1 MNPAINLP
9 CLFAVLLVVGLTGCE
24 QSQAPLQKAESNT
37 QEKMTDAPSAAEQ
50 LNAPATTSPIRFQH
64 ETKCGVDFVY
74 YGNPSPE
81 HYMTE
86 QNGGGVAVF
95 DFDGDGWQ
103 DLFFSNGDHIDRP
116 AAATQSSHHLYRN
129 GTSRNGT
136 LTFENIA
143 SSAGVAE
150 TGFGMGVVAGDYDN
164 DGFPDLLV
172 CYYGKVQLWRN
183 NGDGTFDDV
192 TSQSSII
199 ENVWSTSGAFA
210 DLDEDGDLDLY
221 VTNYVAYSFSDPPCF
236 IGTTERIP
244 ISCSP
249 MERTAYADRLWENL
263 GDGTFRDSSRSAGIH
278 DVAAG
283 KGLAV
288 EIVDLNNDDHL
299 DIYVANDTTENFLFI
314 NEGSLKFS
322 ERANVLGVAVGQ
334 KGTSESSMGIG
345 CADFDHDGRFDLFV
359 TNFANAI
366 NDFYLNVTES
376 GFLHASTSY
385 GLDLPSRPMLA
396 FGAIAEDFDLDTWPD
411 LFVANGHIWD
421 LRTAENDH
429 EYEMNPQLFR
439 NVSGQKFQD
448 DSQRAGEYFLK
459 KWLGRSAARGDLDND
474 GTSDLVISQQLQPAA
489 VLRNTSDVSGQSVTV
504 RLIGRSAARE
514 PQGVRLIV
522 QLGENTFHYKLQSG
536 GSFQSSSALQTI
548 IATGSGDT
556 PLTIDVVWSSLHME
570 RWTNLKTSGSITL
583 IESSK
588 DHASRV
594 THDPR

>member
-1 MNPAINLP
+1 
-9 CLFAVLLVVGLTGCE
+9 
-24 QSQAPLQKAESNT
+24 
-37 QEKMTDAPSAAEQ
+37 
-50 LNAPATTSPIRFQH
+50 
-64 ETKCGVDFVY
+64 
-74 YGNPSPE
+74 
-81 HYMTE
+81 
-86 QNGGGVAVF
+86 
-95 DFDGDGWQ
+95 
-103 DLFFSNGDHIDRP
+103 
-116 AAATQSSHHLYRN
+116 
-129 GTSRNGT
+129 
-136 LTFENIA
+136 
-143 SSAGVAE
+143 
-150 TGFGMGVVAGDYDN
+150 
-164 DGFPDLLV
+164 
-172 CYYGKVQLWRN
+172 
-183 NGDGTFDDV
+183 
-192 TSQSSII
+192 
-199 ENVWSTSGAFA
+199 
-210 DLDEDGDLDLY
+210 
-221 VTNYVAYSFSDPPCF
+221 
-236 IGTTERIP
+236 
-244 ISCSP
+244 
-249 MERTAYADRLWENL
+249 
-263 GDGTFRDSSRSAGIH
+263 
-278 DVAAG
+278 
-283 KGLAV
+283 
-288 EIVDLNNDDHL
+288 
-299 DIYVANDTTENFLFI
+299 
-314 NEGSLKFS
+314 
-322 ERANVLGVAVGQ
+322 
-334 KGTSESSMGIG
+334 
-345 CADFDHDGRFDLFV
+345 
-359 TNFANAI
+359 
-366 NDFYLNVTES
+366 
-376 GFLHASTSY
+376 
-385 GLDLPSRPMLA
+385 MLA

>member
-1 MNPAINLP
+1 M
-9 CLFAVLLVVGLTGCE
+9 
-24 QSQAPLQKAESNT
+24 
-37 QEKMTDAPSAAEQ
+37 
-50 LNAPATTSPIRFQH
+50 
-64 ETKCGVDFVY
+64 CGVDFVY

-103 DLFFSNGDHIDRP
+103 DLFFSNGDHVDRP

-129 GTSRNGT
+129 RTSRNGT
-136 LTFENIA
+136 LAFENIA

-183 NGDGTFDDV
+183 NGDGTFEDV

-199 ENVWSTSGAFA
+199 ENVWSASGAFA
-210 DLDEDGDLDLY
+210 DLDDDGDLDLY
-221 VTNYVAYSFSDPPCF
+221 VTNYVDYSFSDPPCF
-236 IGTTERIP
+236 LGTTERIP

-249 MERTAYADRLWENL
+249 MERAALADRLWENL

-278 DVAAG
+278 DVVAG

-288 EIVDLNNDDHL
+288 EIVDLNNDGHL
-299 DIYVANDTTENFLFI
+299 DIYVANDTTENFLFV

-322 ERANVLGVAVGQ
+322 EKANVLGVAVGQ
-334 KGTSESSMGIG
+334 KGTPESSMGIG
-345 CADFDHDGRFDLFV
+345 CADFDRDGRFDLFV

-376 GFLHASTSY
+376 GFLHASASY

-421 LRTAENDH
+421 LRTAENDY
-429 EYEMNPQLFR
+429 EYEMTPQLFR
-439 NVSGQKFQD
+439 NVSGKKFQD

-474 GTSDLVISQQLQPAA
+474 GTTDLVISQQLQPAA
-489 VLRNTSDVSGQSVTV
+489 VLRNTSDISGQSVTV

-522 QLGENTFHYKLQSG
+522 QLGEKTFHHKLQSG
-536 GSFQSSSALQTI
+536 GSFQSSSASETI
-548 IATGSGDT
+548 IATGSGDA
-556 PLTIDVVWSSLHME
+556 PLTIDVVWSSVHRE
-570 RWTNLKTSGSITL
+570 RWTNLNTSGTVTL

-588 DHASRV
+588 DHAIRA
-594 THDPR
+594 THGPY

>member
-1 MNPAINLP
+1 MNAAINLP
-9 CLFAVLLVVGLTGCE
+9 YLFAILLVAQLTGCG
-24 QSQAPLQKAESNT
+24 SSHSPSKKLPASI
-37 QEKMTDAPSAAEQ
+37 QEDFTDAPAVAEQ
-50 LNAPATTSPIRFQH
+50 FNASATVAPIRFQH
-64 ETKCGVDFVY
+64 KTTCGVDFVY

-103 DLFFSNGDHIDRP
+103 DLFFSNGDHVDRP

-129 GTSRNGT
+129 RMIESGVFK
-136 LTFENIA
+136 FENVA
-143 SSAGVAE
+143 VPAGVAE

-183 NGDGTFDDV
+183 NGDGTFSDV
-192 TSQSSII
+192 TSQSSLID
-199 ENVWSTSGAFA
+199 NVWSTSAAFA
-210 DLDEDGDLDLY
+210 DLDDDGDLDLY
-221 VTNYVAYSFSDPPCF
+221 VTNYVAYSFRDPPCF
-236 IGTTERIP
+236 LGTTEQLP

-249 MERTAYADRLWENL
+249 MERAAVADRLWENL
-263 GDGTFRDSSRSAGIH
+263 GDGTFRDSSKSSGIH

-288 EIVDLNNDDHL
+288 EIVDLNNDGRL

-314 NEGSLKFS
+314 NEGSLRFS
-322 ERANVLGVAVGQ
+322 EKANVLGVAVGP

-345 CADFDHDGRFDLFV
+345 CADFDHNGRFDLFV
-359 TNFANAI
+359 TNFENAI

-376 GFLHASTSY
+376 GFLHASTMY
-385 GLDLPSRPMLA
+385 GLDIPSRPMLA

-421 LRTAENDH
+421 LTKVESQH

-439 NVSGQKFQD
+439 NENGQRFRD
-448 DSQRAGEYFLK
+448 TSQSAGEYFLS

-474 GTSDLVISQQLQPAA
+474 GATDLVISQQMQPAA
-489 VLRNTSDVSGQSVTV
+489 VLRNTSDFKGQSVTV
-504 RLIGRSAARE
+504 RLVGRNAARE
-514 PQGVRLIV
+514 PLGAQIIV
-522 QLGENTFHYKLQSG
+522 KLGENTFHHKLQSG
-536 GSFQSSSALQTI
+536 GSFQSGSASQTM
-548 IATGSGDT
+548 IATGNGDA
-556 PLTIDVVWSSLHME
+556 PLTIDVVWSSVHTE
-570 RWTNLKTSGSITL
+570 RWTNLKTSGSVTL

-588 DHASRV
+588 DHANRV